1 MKTPQGVV
9 LRSTGAGCPSIR
21 FPPYTHTHHGK
32 AARDGAAEMAH
43 PLRGLVALAE
53 FPAPTQKSSQTSM
66 TLVPEDPVPSLTSPG
81 TGHAYDA
88 QTL

>member
-1 MKTPQGVV
+1 M
-9 LRSTGAGCPSIR
+9 SIHPS
-21 FPPYTHTHHGK
+21 PPHTHHGK
-32 AARDGAAEMAH
+32 AARDGAGAAVSPVKMKSLVGAAEMAH